1 MPKNSSFSSYYGE
14 KIRMVEK
21 EAQREKSEIN
31 KEVFIGG
38 NPEDKAEKERQK
50 KIRLKEIL
58 ENKTINF
65 RNRLRN
71 RSYQK

>member
-1 MPKNSSFSSYYGE
+1 
-14 KIRMVEK
+14 MVEK
-21 EAQREKSEIN
+21 EAKKEESEIN

-38 NPEDKAEKERQK
+38 NSEDKAEKERQRK
-50 KIRLKEIL
+50 QRLKEIL